1 MRHKHRIRQ
10 TIIYYILSFIL
21 MLSIATVVVLA
32 VGKVSFSSE
41 RAIEH
46 ASVKTHYYYDLK
58 NEMEQKAMDMSAPF
72 GIPRSSLKGVFVE
85 DEVKNDV
92 IKILSEKVD
101 NQKEIVDM
109 ANIERRIKTNV
120 ENKMGKLNAKQNKS
134 LDAYIKKIEDVYM
147 TKLHYPTEDI
157 MVKIINKSTQ
167 FAWIAIPLA
176 VIIGFF
182 CAFYLVVSRHYAY
195 HGLRYVVYGVMAAGT
210 LITIG
215 FAAIIANG
223 SIYHYN
229 ITDAFMKKFYSYWFG
244 HLFLMY
250 VIFGIGIFVFG
261 LIGIFL
267 VYRQKY
273 AIRR

>member
-72 GIPRSSLKGVFVE
+72 GIPRSSPKGVFVE